1 VAEAKGMTMTT
12 KMRDSEL
19 PLSERIVLAMRRIA
33 DGNGL
38 MRVPVEATDPD
49 IVLGDCIRA
58 LDYYRAG
65 LEQRAPKWVPC
76 RVLLQGPVRGDYP
89 IGHTTLAEAG
99 EHDCESNRYG
109 AISVLATNGQR
120 LGVKPAEFEPLEW
133 RKNEAA

>member
-1 VAEAKGMTMTT
+1 MTT

-19 PLSERIVLAMRRIA
+19 PLSGRIVLALRRIA

-109 AISVLATNGQR
+109 AISVRATNGQM

>member
-1 VAEAKGMTMTT
+1 MTT
-12 KMRDSEL
+12 KMRDSDL
-19 PLSERIVLAMRRIA
+19 PLAARIKAAMQRVTSGRGQMRI
-33 DGNGL
+33 
-38 MRVPVEATDPD
+38 PPEATDPD
-49 IVLGDCIRA
+49 IVLGDCMMA

-76 RVLLQGPVRGDYP
+76 RVLLEGPVRGDYP

-109 AISVLATNGQR
+109 AISVRATNGKM

-133 RKNEAA
+133 RKNDGA

>member
-1 VAEAKGMTMTT
+1 MTT

-19 PLSERIVLAMRRIA
+19 PLSGRIVLALRRIA

-89 IGHTTLAEAG
+89 IGHTTLAEVG
-99 EHDCESNRYG
+99 IEPPRSG
-109 AISVLATNGQR
+109 R
-120 LGVKPAEFEPLEW
+120 LK
-133 RKNEAA
+133 